1 MKVGKSCGL
10 DMISLRLLKECVNSI
25 SSPLCTLF
33 NKQLGSG
40 CFPKLWNVAN
50 LDPVF
55 KSDDK
60 EIVDN
65 YRGISLLSVV
75 SKVLQKCI
83 FSRVFPFFQTKLY
96 HLQDSW
102 KLSTETISV
111 SVHVIFYFE
120 VLLAFILIFETENRI
135 KLSSQNTGQINH
147 PISFLIKKPITS
159 LFWMLHESL
168 RTSSLGEP
176 LCKRQ
181 KMNLIWCGLRWPR
194 TEISRA
200 LFPTKHMKVYTSW

>member
-1 MKVGKSCGL
+1 
-10 DMISLRLLKECVNSI
+10 MISPRLLKECVNSI

-40 CFPKLWNVAN
+40 CFPKLWKVAN

-96 HLQDSW
+96 HLQDS
-102 KLSTETISV
+102 
-111 SVHVIFYFE
+111 
-120 VLLAFILIFETENRI
+120 
-135 KLSSQNTGQINH
+135 
-147 PISFLIKKPITS
+147 
-159 LFWMLHESL
+159 
-168 RTSSLGEP
+168 
-176 LCKRQ
+176 
-181 KMNLIWCGLRWPR
+181 
-194 TEISRA
+194 
-200 LFPTKHMKVYTSW
+200 